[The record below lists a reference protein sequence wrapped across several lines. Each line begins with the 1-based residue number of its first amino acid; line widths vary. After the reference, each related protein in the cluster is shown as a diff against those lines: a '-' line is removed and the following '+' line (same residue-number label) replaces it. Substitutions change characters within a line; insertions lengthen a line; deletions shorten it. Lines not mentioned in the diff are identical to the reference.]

1 MIRGM
6 IRGYDSRKSNF
17 LPLLKT
23 ARIKKRQA
31 HIYICVCVYL
41 YDRGQTDKNTGQ
53 NGDELQYQLKMNL
66 PGFGTAQMM
75 NHTQMMTGIF
85 VRASV

>member
-31 HIYICVCVYL
+31 HIYMTRHSYCILGCRVHFPLTPCLWDIRYVAATRKIIPL
-41 YDRGQTDKNTGQ
+41 NTA
-53 NGDELQYQLKMNL
+53 
-66 PGFGTAQMM
+66 TA
-75 NHTQMMTGIF
+75 
-85 VRASV
+85 

>member
-1 MIRGM
+1 MC
-6 IRGYDSRKSNF
+6 
-17 LPLLKT
+17 
-23 ARIKKRQA
+23 
-31 HIYICVCVYL
+31 IYIERDVYKCISMYNYVYMYIYIYVYL